1 MNAKRRNIVIDL
13 TSLLDVIL
21 ILLFLILMGASQSVS
36 RMQESEEAS
45 QAQIEQLTAD
55 NAVLQNE
62 KERLQRSLDGY
73 VYLDAHARI
82 ITIYVNN
89 LPNGSREVTVENG
102 EDIRKFTLTWQNA
115 AVVRT
120 ALSRALSSMCEIQE
134 NDAGDQIVYL
144 LLRYDRNKLYQA
156 DYALISDVIA
166 GVKGTKQNV
175 FSAEYD
181 VLEEQ
186 SNE

>member
-82 ITIYVNN
+82 ITIYVND
-89 LPNGSREVTVENG
+89 LQGGDREVCIESG
-102 EDIRKFTLTWQNA
+102 ADKRRFTLTWQNA

-120 ALSRALSSMCEIQE
+120 ALSKALTGMCETPE
-134 NDAGDQIVYL
+134 TDGGDQIVYL
-144 LLRYDRNKLYQA
+144 LLRYDRNRLYQA

-166 GVKGTKQNV
+166 GVKGAKQNV

-181 VLEEQ
+181 VLEEKA
-186 SNE
+186 NE